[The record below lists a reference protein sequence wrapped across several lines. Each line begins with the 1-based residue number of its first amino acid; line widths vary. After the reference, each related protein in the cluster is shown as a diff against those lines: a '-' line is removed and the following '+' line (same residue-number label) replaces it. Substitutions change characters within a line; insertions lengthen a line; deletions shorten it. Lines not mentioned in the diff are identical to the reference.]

1 MEQYPYDKLRSLLKD
16 MGIDCTT
23 VQNAVL
29 PTSGTPHIA
38 VISNGN
44 TLSIS
49 SSSKESV
56 IGFRDD
62 LKRVG
67 IDVDVITLKPKF
79 WHFEHE

>member
-1 MEQYPYDKLRSLLKD
+1 

-38 VISNGN
+38 VINNGN

>member
-38 VISNGN
+38 VIKSGN
-44 TLSIS
+44 RLSIS
-49 SSSKESV
+49 SSSREGV

-62 LKRVG
+62 LKKVG
-67 IDVDVITLKPKF
+67 VNVDVITLTPKF